1 MRRLGRAHSVSSAAG
16 ARATQSRKSMLS
28 FEFTR
33 RMSSTRLSVGDGD
46 RRRRSSQSR
55 RARKRAAAR
64 IGSAAASSRID
75 RGDGAHAA
83 ARSASGAGSGGG
95 AAADGRA
102 MADGAGGRAA
112 GRGRTAGRS
121 DLKLGCPASC
131 DSCER
136 TVGDL
141 RNGLWSLRK
150 TGTGRDAF
158 RCCTA
163 LCIAR
168 AQVHT
173 RQQTAGSAD
182 FRRASILE
190 CQQDELRSE
199 FSLVDFYRTIS
210 ELNIT
215 RLGWGSFLRV
225 RR

>member
-1 MRRLGRAHSVSSAAG
+1 
-16 ARATQSRKSMLS
+16 MLS

-83 ARSASGAGSGGG
+83 ARSASGAGSGGGAAADGRAVADGAGAGSGGG

-215 RLGWGSFLRV
+215 RLGWAAFSECDDDE
-225 RR
+225 